1 MRVLGIF
8 YDLGP
13 GIFLVPTILY
23 VEKTWGVLGT
33 LRLPKNY
40 LKIFLF
46 QTTKILFFLI
56 LIFNHKQDLVL
67 KCSAWVSLWIKV

>member
-1 MRVLGIF
+1 MIVDQEFSLFQQFYMLKKLG
-8 YDLGP
+8 
-13 GIFLVPTILY
+13 
-23 VEKTWGVLGT
+23 GVLGT